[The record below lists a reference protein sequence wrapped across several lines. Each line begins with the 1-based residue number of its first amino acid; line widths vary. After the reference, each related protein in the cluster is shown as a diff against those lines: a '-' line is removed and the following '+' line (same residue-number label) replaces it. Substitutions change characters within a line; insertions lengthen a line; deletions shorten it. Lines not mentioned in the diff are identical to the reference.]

1 MADEEKEVVETAGQ
15 EQTENKAEPKE
26 EAKFTQSQLNDL
38 IAKEAGNRVSKAE
51 REILSSLGLT
61 SKEDLAKL
69 KEKLDAGKSEEQ
81 RREEQRE
88 AERKEK
94 EELER
99 KVGSADLIVEL
110 MALGMNKESARK
122 YAKFAAE
129 SDGDTAEEK
138 AASFIAENEGLVKKA
153 PSNLGVKSG
162 EVSLNEHDSLL
173 EQMKKNTGLTK

>member
-1 MADEEKEVVETAGQ
+1 MAEEKELVEQKDPVETVQ
-15 EQTENKAEPKE
+15 EEKPKE
-26 EAKFTQSQLNDL
+26 EPKFTQSQLNDL
-38 IAKEAGNRVSKAE
+38 IAKEAGNRASKAE
-51 REILSSLGLT
+51 KEILSSLGLT
-61 SKEDLAKL
+61 SKEELAKL

-94 EELER
+94 EELEK

-110 MALGMNKESARK
+110 MALGMNKEAARK

-129 SDGDTAEEK
+129 SDGETAEEK
-138 AASFIAENEGLVKKA
+138 AASFIAENEGLVKKPA
-153 PSNLGVKSG
+153 PKDLGIKSG
-162 EVSLNEHDSLL
+162 EASLNEHDSLL